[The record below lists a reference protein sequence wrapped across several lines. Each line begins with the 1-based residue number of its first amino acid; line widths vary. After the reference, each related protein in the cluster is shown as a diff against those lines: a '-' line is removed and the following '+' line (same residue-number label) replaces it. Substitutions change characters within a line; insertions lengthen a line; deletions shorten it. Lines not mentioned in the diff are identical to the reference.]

1 MLQKGTNM
9 KAVCASL
16 VATAALLMASP
27 VAAEDSKVDLSKL
40 TCKQFTAYNNDNR
53 GLVMMWL
60 QGYYTED
67 DQATIDFQKMAGDLA
82 QVLIYCGNNP
92 DADIVIATDGIM
104 GKDEDEGKDKDDS
117 GDSGESED
125 K

>member
-9 KAVCASL
+9 NVVCASL
-16 VATAALLMASP
+16 VAIAALLMASS

-53 GLVMMWL
+53 GLVMMWFE
-60 QGYYTED
+60 GYYTED
-67 DQATIDFQKMAGDLA
+67 DDPATIDFQKMAGDLA

-92 DADIVIATDGIM
+92 DTDMVTATDGIM
-104 GKDEDEGKDKDDS
+104 GKDEDEGKDKDDN
-117 GDSGESED
+117 DSEA

>member
-9 KAVCASL
+9 KVVCASL
-16 VATAALLMASP
+16 VATAALLMASS

-53 GLVMMWL
+53 GLVMMWFE
-60 QGYYTED
+60 GYYTED
-67 DQATIDFQKMAGDLA
+67 DDPATIDFQKMAGDLA

-92 DADIVIATDGIM
+92 DTDMVTATDGIM
-104 GKDEDEGKDKDDS
+104 GKDEDEGKDKDDN
-117 GDSGESED
+117 DSEA

>member
-16 VATAALLMASP
+16 VATAALLMASS

-53 GLVMMWL
+53 GLVMMWFE
-60 QGYYTED
+60 GYYTED
-67 DQATIDFQKMAGDLA
+67 DNPATIDFQKMAGDLA

-92 DADIVIATDGIM
+92 DTDMVTATDGIM
-104 GKDEDEGKDKDDS
+104 GKDEDEGKDKDDND
-117 GDSGESED
+117 DSEA

>member
-16 VATAALLMASP
+16 VATAALLTASS

-53 GLVMMWL
+53 GLVMMWFE
-60 QGYYTED
+60 GYYTED
-67 DQATIDFQKMAGDLA
+67 DDPATIDFQKMAGDLA

-92 DADIVIATDGIM
+92 DADMVTATDGIM
-104 GKDEDEGKDKDDS
+104 GKDADEGKDKDDND
-117 GDSGESED
+117 DSEA

>member
-9 KAVCASL
+9 KVVCASL
-16 VATAALLMASP
+16 VATAALLMASS

-53 GLVMMWL
+53 GLVMMWFE
-60 QGYYTED
+60 GYYTED
-67 DQATIDFQKMAGDLA
+67 DDPATIDFRKMAGDLA

-92 DADIVIATDGIM
+92 DTDMVTATDGIM
-104 GKDEDEGKDKDDS
+104 SKDEDEGKDKDDN
-117 GDSGESED
+117 DSEA

>member
-16 VATAALLMASP
+16 VATAALLTASS

-53 GLVMMWL
+53 GLVMMWFE
-60 QGYYTED
+60 GYYTED
-67 DQATIDFQKMAGDLA
+67 DDLATIDFQKMAGDLA

-92 DADIVIATDGIM
+92 DADMVTATDGIM
-104 GKDEDEGKDKDDS
+104 GKDADEGKDKDDND
-117 GDSGESED
+117 DSEA

>member
-1 MLQKGTNM
+1 M
-9 KAVCASL
+9 
-16 VATAALLMASP
+16 
-27 VAAEDSKVDLSKL
+27 
-40 TCKQFTAYNNDNR
+40 
-53 GLVMMWL
+53 

-92 DADIVIATDGIM
+92 DADIVTATDGVM
-104 GKDEDEGKDKDDS
+104 NKDEDEGKDKDDS

>member
-16 VATAALLMASP
+16 VATAALLTASS

-53 GLVMMWL
+53 GLVMMWFE
-60 QGYYTED
+60 GYYTED
-67 DQATIDFQKMAGDLA
+67 DDPATIDFQKMAGDLA

-92 DADIVIATDGIM
+92 DADMVTATDGIM
-104 GKDEDEGKDKDDS
+104 GKDADEGKDKDD
-117 GDSGESED
+117 DSEA

>member
-16 VATAALLMASP
+16 VATAALLTASS

-53 GLVMMWL
+53 GLVMMWFE
-60 QGYYTED
+60 GYYTED
-67 DQATIDFQKMAGDLA
+67 DDLATIDFQKMAGDLA

-92 DADIVIATDGIM
+92 DADMVTATDGIM
-104 GKDEDEGKDKDDS
+104 GKDANEGKDKDDND
-117 GDSGESED
+117 DSEA